1 MTRLYVVLSLLLT
14 AAALVATLIIYP
26 QLPER
31 IPIHWNIHGEV
42 DGYGGKTWSLLT
54 PAILVGILLLFWAIP
69 WLSPKHFEV
78 DSFRATYWFIVLVL
92 TGLFVY
98 IHGLLMWAAW
108 SGKVDITRPMLAG
121 ILVMFG
127 LLGNVMGKVRRN
139 FYVGVRTPW
148 TLASE
153 RVWNDTHRL
162 AAKLFVGAGIIGLAA
177 VVLPFP
183 LPAVIITVVASMIV
197 AGLIPVV
204 YSLILYKRLEKLGE
218 LDMGEKPMG

>member
-1 MTRLYVVLSLLLT
+1 MTRLYIVLSIVLT
-14 AAALVATLIIYP
+14 AAALVATLILYP

-31 IPIHWNIHGEV
+31 IPIHWNIHGAV
-42 DGYGGKTWSLLT
+42 DGHGSRTWSFLT
-54 PAILVGILLLFWAIP
+54 PGIMAGLLLLFWAIP

-78 DSFRATYWFIVLVL
+78 GSFQSTYWFIALVL
-92 TGLFVY
+92 AVLFAY

-121 ILVMFG
+121 MLVMIG
-127 LLGNVMGKVRRN
+127 LLGNVLGKVRRN

-162 AAKLFVGAGIIGLAA
+162 AGRMFVGAAIIGLVP
-177 VVLPFP
+177 VVLPVP
-183 LPAVIITVVASMIV
+183 LPAAIITVVVAMIA

-204 YSLILYKRLEKLGE
+204 YSLLLYLRLAKRGE
-218 LDMGEKPMG
+218 LEGKEQSAG

>member
-1 MTRLYVVLSLLLT
+1 LNLVSTVTGSEKKLTKAPETAEIRRYSKKMVSQLSREL
-14 AAALVATLIIYP
+14 
-26 QLPER
+26 
-31 IPIHWNIHGEV
+31 
-42 DGYGGKTWSLLT
+42 
-54 PAILVGILLLFWAIP
+54 
-69 WLSPKHFEV
+69 
-78 DSFRATYWFIVLVL
+78 
-92 TGLFVY
+92 
-98 IHGLLMWAAW
+98 
-108 SGKVDITRPMLAG
+108 
-121 ILVMFG
+121 
-127 LLGNVMGKVRRN
+127 GKVRRN

-197 AGLIPVV
+197 AGLIPAV

-218 LDMGEKPMG
+218 LDLGEKPVG

>member
-26 QLPER
+26 QLPEK
-31 IPIHWNIHGEV
+31 IPIHWNIHGVV
-42 DGYGGKTWSLLT
+42 DGYGGRTWSLLT
-54 PAILVGILLLFWAIP
+54 PAILVGILLLFWVIP

-78 DSFRATYWFIVLVL
+78 DSFRSTYWFIVLVM

-121 ILVMFG
+121 ILVMFA
-127 LLGNVMGKVRRN
+127 LLGNVLGKVRRN

-177 VVLPFP
+177 VVLPLP
-183 LPAVIITVVASMIV
+183 LPAVIITVVASMII
-197 AGLIPVV
+197 AGLIPAV

-218 LDMGEKPMG
+218 LDLGEKPVG